1 MTAPDP
7 NSTIASATLGTLPPS
22 SPPPVSTPISAPHKE
37 AGPISE
43 PNPIQS
49 EAAPLVE
56 IQEKELP
63 PEVEGWLQKLDSEG
77 DIKLDQPITHDGEVL
92 LADTEAQVVKDR
104 LVLPLSQSGVQ
115 SNLKAR
121 VTDSARWLA
130 EWCVRLLKL
139 MKDKVRYAE
148 EPYGKT

>member
-7 NSTIASATLGTLPPS
+7 NSTLGTLPPAV
-22 SPPPVSTPISAPHKE
+22 SPPPTPPAAPISSPHKE
-37 AGPISE
+37 FGPVSE
-43 PNPIQS
+43 PKPIQA

-104 LVLPLSQSGVQ
+104 LVLPLTQSGVQ
-115 SNLKAR
+115 SNLKAK

-139 MKDKVRYAE
+139 MKDKVKYAE